1 MGNFNFKQFPELVT
15 NRLVLRQPCAS
26 DSKSLYQLR
35 TNRKINK
42 LISRKIP
49 QNIKETTKFIAELNK
64 RFEDKKNIF
73 WVIVSKEHRRVIGSI
88 AYHNFNHN
96 FTYAEIGYELH
107 PNEHLKGYMS
117 ESCKAVLNFGM
128 YTMNLTTIEAFTHKN
143 NEASKALLKK
153 HKFIFQNERREKG
166 FDHNRIFQLKK

>member
-96 FTYAEIGYELH
+96 FTYAEIGYEL
-107 PNEHLKGYMS
+107 
-117 ESCKAVLNFGM
+117 VLNFHGKAHVR
-128 YTMNLTTIEAFTHKN
+128 YL
-143 NEASKALLKK
+143 KALILQVVC
-153 HKFIFQNERREKG
+153 FSRN
-166 FDHNRIFQLKK
+166 